1 MPSSETLYRQMA
13 GEGATYIGLL
23 LVVYDT
29 LAEDLRRA
37 GQAVER
43 VDIAA
48 RCDAT
53 NHALLL
59 LGHLESWVT
68 SLDDTTL
75 RGSLVQFYSYL
86 RAQAML
92 LQTASHA
99 EGFYELAR
107 LVGETR
113 AAWQTREAQQAAVP
127 RPTAAPAL
135 GTQHWAE
142 EDEASGSARHSWSA

>member
-1 MPSSETLYRQMA
+1 MA

-37 GQAVER
+37 GQAVENA
-43 VDIAA
+43 DIQA

-59 LGHLESWVT
+59 LGHLESWT
-68 SLDDTTL
+68 ASLDDATL
-75 RGSLVQFYSYL
+75 QASLLQFYRYL
-86 RAQAML
+86 RVQAML
-92 LQTASHA
+92 LQTATEPA
-99 EGFYELAR
+99 GFYELAR

-113 AAWQTREAQQAAVP
+113 ATWQKRESQQMSIAQHLPSVQP
-127 RPTAAPAL
+127 RAKSWPDDD
-135 GTQHWAE
+135 GAE
-142 EDEASGSARHSWSA
+142 VRHSWSA

>member
-29 LAEDLRRA
+29 LAEDFRRA

-43 VDIAA
+43 GDISA
-48 RCDAT
+48 RCEAT

-59 LGHLESWVT
+59 LGHLESWT
-68 SLDDTTL
+68 ESLDDATL
-75 RGSLVQFYSYL
+75 ASSLLQFYGYL
-86 RAQAML
+86 RSHALQ
-92 LQTASHA
+92 LQTATDPAAFH
-99 EGFYELAR
+99 ELAR

-113 AAWQTREAQQAAVP
+113 ACWQKRESEAP
-127 RPTAAPAL
+127 PAPAVQSTSSPAQ
-135 GTQHWAE
+135 GWDYE
-142 EDEASGSARHSWSA
+142 EIGGGHHSWSA

>member
-1 MPSSETLYRQMA
+1 MPTSETLYRQMA

-43 VDIAA
+43 GEITP
-48 RCDAT
+48 RCDAS

-59 LGHLESWVT
+59 LGHLESWTV
-68 SLDDTTL
+68 SLEDATL
-75 RGSLVQFYSYL
+75 AASLLQFYGYL
-86 RAQAML
+86 RAQTL
-92 LQTASHA
+92 RLQTATDAA
-99 EGFYELAR
+99 EFYTLAR

-113 AAWQTREAQQAAVP
+113 ACWQQRESQLTPPALP
-127 RPTAAPAL
+127 HAAPVAP
-135 GTQHWAE
+135 QSWDQ
-142 EDEASGSARHSWSA
+142 EDNGGVRHSWSA

>member
-1 MPSSETLYRQMA
+1 MPTSESLYRQMA

-43 VDIAA
+43 GEISA
-48 RCDAT
+48 RCDAS

-59 LGHLESWVT
+59 LGHLESWTT

-75 RGSLVQFYSYL
+75 AASLLQFYSYL
-86 RAQAML
+86 RGQA
-92 LQTASHA
+92 LQLQSATYPA
-99 EGFYELAR
+99 GFYELAS
-107 LVGETR
+107 LVAETR
-113 AAWQTREAQQAAVP
+113 ACWQKRESQLAPPASLHGTPAVS
-127 RPTAAPAL
+127 
-135 GTQHWAE
+135 QSWDQ
-142 EDEASGSARHSWSA
+142 EDSGGVRHRWSA

>member
-37 GQAVER
+37 GQAIER
-43 VDIAA
+43 ADIQT

-53 NHALLL
+53 NHAFLL
-59 LGHLESWVT
+59 LGHLESWT
-68 SLDDTTL
+68 ASLDDASLGTSLLQFYGYL
-75 RGSLVQFYSYL
+75 RG
-86 RAQAML
+86 QAML
-92 LQTASHA
+92 LQTDLHPD
-99 EGFYELAR
+99 GFYELAR

-113 AAWQTREAQQAAVP
+113 AVWQKRESQQTSLAQ
-127 RPTAAPAL
+127 APASP
-135 GTQHWAE
+135 GQSRQWP
-142 EDEASGSARHSWSA
+142 EDDGASGRHSWSA

>member
-37 GQAVER
+37 AQAVER
-43 VDIAA
+43 AEIQA

-59 LGHLESWVT
+59 LGHLESWT
-68 SLDDTTL
+68 ASLDDATL
-75 RGSLVQFYSYL
+75 QASLLQFYGYL

-92 LQTASHA
+92 LQTATQA
-99 EGFYELAR
+99 VGFYDLAR

-113 AAWQTREAQQAAVP
+113 AAWQKRESQQASMAH
-127 RPTAAPAL
+127 TPATPAQSQ
-135 GTQHWAE
+135 GWM
-142 EDEASGSARHSWSA
+142 DDIGGGGRHSWSA

>member
-1 MPSSETLYRQMA
+1 MS

-29 LAEDLRRA
+29 MAEDLRRA

-43 VDIAA
+43 ADIQA

-59 LGHLESWVT
+59 LGHLESWVA
-68 SLDDTTL
+68 SLDDPTL
-75 RGSLVQFYSYL
+75 QTSLLQFYSYL
-86 RAQAML
+86 RSQAMH
-92 LQTASHA
+92 LQISSHA
-99 EGFYELAR
+99 GGFFELAR

-113 AAWQTREAQQAAVP
+113 AAWQTRESQQTLEVHP
-127 RPTAAPAL
+127 HPTSAGSQIWP
-135 GTQHWAE
+135 E
-142 EDEASGSARHSWSA
+142 EDTAGARHSWSA

>member
-1 MPSSETLYRQMA
+1 MPTSETLYRQMA

-43 VDIAA
+43 REIAA

-59 LGHLESWVT
+59 LGHLESWT
-68 SLDDTTL
+68 ASLDDGVL
-75 RGSLVQFYSYL
+75 AASLLQFYGYL
-86 RAQAML
+86 RTQAL
-92 LQTASHA
+92 RLQVTTDPAD
-99 EGFYELAR
+99 FYELAR

-113 AAWQTREAQQAAVP
+113 ACWQKRENELDPPASLHP
-127 RPTAAPAL
+127 APAA
-135 GTQHWAE
+135 TRSWSQE
-142 EDEASGSARHSWSA
+142 ETGGARHSWSA

>member
-1 MPSSETLYRQMA
+1 MPSSESFYRQMS

-43 VDIAA
+43 ADIGA

-53 NHALLL
+53 NHAFLL
-59 LGHLESWVT
+59 LGHLESWVA

-75 RGSLVQFYSYL
+75 QTSLLQFYSYL
-86 RAQAML
+86 RSQAML
-92 LQTASHA
+92 LQTATRPD
-99 EGFYELAR
+99 GFCELAR

-113 AAWQTREAQQAAVP
+113 AAWQKRESRQIPPAD
-127 RPTAAPAL
+127 APAPL
-135 GTQHWAE
+135 GGTPPWAE
-142 EDEASGSARHSWSA
+142 EDGARHSWSA

>member
-1 MPSSETLYRQMA
+1 MA

-43 VDIAA
+43 ADIPA

-53 NHALLL
+53 NHAFLL
-59 LGHLESWVT
+59 LGHLESWT
-68 SLDDTTL
+68 ASLDDPTL
-75 RGSLVQFYSYL
+75 QASLLQFYGYL
-86 RAQAML
+86 RSQAML
-92 LQTASHA
+92 QQTASHPD
-99 EGFYELAR
+99 GFFDLAR

-113 AAWQTREAQQAAVP
+113 AAWQKRESQHMLLAHK
-127 RPTAAPAL
+127 PATVA
-135 GTQHWAE
+135 GSQPWAD
-142 EDEASGSARHSWSA
+142 EDGAGGRHTWSA